1 MMRRTV
7 RILCGVGLVAGTF
20 SCDQSDSPFVRY
32 DRTELLQNIGNTI
45 IIPSYS
51 ELRVAV
57 NELQVATTDF
67 IEAPATEKLAAVR
80 LKFSVAYKRWQH
92 CGYYNIGPAE
102 EIFLTSSVNTFP
114 TNKSEINA
122 NISSGT
128 HNFSA
133 ASSADE
139 KGFPALEYML
149 HGIAQTDEAILELY
163 NTDELAA
170 NRMVYLADL
179 VADMKLKVDAVVT
192 GWSSTG
198 GNYIA
203 EFVSRT
209 GTDVGSSTGML
220 INSMTQY
227 FESDVRDKKIG
238 IPLGVRS
245 LGIPIPAN
253 CEALYSVQ
261 SITMVNESLL
271 ALQQLFTGGNG
282 TGFDDYLEAIN
293 AQYHGAPL
301 SDVIEQQLQT
311 AIEKVGLIPEP
322 YAETVENNPDPAST
336 AYQELQKLV
345 VLLKTDLPS
354 AIGIL
359 ITYQDNDGD

>member
-1 MMRRTV
+1 MMRGAV
-7 RILCGVGLVAGTF
+7 RIWCVVGLVAATL
-20 SCDQSDSPFVRY
+20 SCEQADSPFVKY

-45 IIPSYS
+45 IISSYT
-51 ELRVAV
+51 ELQSAI
-57 NELQVATTDF
+57 NELQVATLNFT
-67 IEAPATEKLAAVR
+67 EAPDAENLAAVR
-80 LKFSVAYKRWQH
+80 LKFSEAYLRWQH
-92 CGYYNIGPAE
+92 CGYYNFGPAE

-114 TNKSEINA
+114 ANKIEINA

-139 KGFPALEYML
+139 KGFPALEYMVY
-149 HGIAQTDEAILELY
+149 GIAQTDEAILELY
-163 NTDELAA
+163 STDEFAG
-170 NRMVYLADL
+170 NRMVYLADM

-192 GWSSTG
+192 QWSSTG

-220 INSMTQY
+220 INSLTQY

-238 IPLGVRS
+238 IPLGIRS

-261 SITMVNESLL
+261 SIAMVNESLL
-271 ALQQLFTGGNG
+271 ALQQLFVGGNG

-293 AQYHGAPL
+293 ALYHGSPL
-301 SDVIEQQLQT
+301 SDVIEQQLQL
-311 AIEKVGLIPEP
+311 AIEKVQLIPEP
-322 YAETVENNPDPAST
+322 YAETVENNPDPASA

-354 AIGIL
+354 ATGIL